1 LGVVINNENIVFCS
15 TIIPTVARHTLAR
28 AVTSILSQTFD
39 KDDFEVIVVND
50 SGSSLLVEDWQSSQ
64 RVRIVNTNRRE
75 RSVARNAG
83 AAIARG
89 KYLHFLDDDDWLFPD
104 ALCHFWELSQNNQ
117 AAWLYGSSQLVQRNG
132 SKLIQL
138 HHEVQGNC
146 FLQAMAG
153 EWIPL
158 QSSLIEA
165 KLFHRLGGFS
175 ALITGPE
182 DIDLF
187 RRICLYGNV
196 AGTSSLVA
204 SIERGEVG
212 STTNYNQHSEMSR
225 LAREQ
230 ILDDPVAFHRMKE
243 NANSGYWLGRML
255 RIYFTSVIWNLQ
267 HKRLAIAASRLASG
281 LAVIVLSHLRIS
293 SVSFWKALLK
303 PYQSPTF
310 ARGFRLSSREFTK

>member
-1 LGVVINNENIVFCS
+1 MFSS
-15 TIIPTVARHTLAR
+15 TIIPTVRRDSLAR
-28 AVTSILSQTFD
+28 AVNSVLSQSFD
-39 KDDFEVIVVND
+39 KGDFEVIVVND
-50 SGSSLLVEDWQSSQ
+50 SGGPLGWQDWQSSN
-64 RVRIVNTNRRE
+64 RVQMIQTNRRE

-83 AAIARG
+83 AAIAQG
-89 KYLHFLDDDDWLFPD
+89 QYLHFLDDDDWLLPD
-104 ALCHFWELSQNNQ
+104 ALCHLWQLSQNKP
-117 AAWLYGSSQLVQRNG
+117 AAWLYGSSQLVERNG

-138 HHEVQGNC
+138 QHEIQGNC

-196 AGTSSLVA
+196 AGTSGLVA
-204 SIERGEVG
+204 SIERGEAG

-225 LAREQ
+225 LAREH
-230 ILDDPVAFHRMKE
+230 ILDDPLAFHRMKE
-243 NANSGYWLGRML
+243 TATSGYWLGRMS
-255 RIYFTSVIWNLQ
+255 RIYFTSAIWNLQ

-281 LAVIVLSHLRIS
+281 LAVIVLSHFRIFS
-293 SVSFWKALLK
+293 GGFWNALLK

-310 ARGFRLSSREFTK
+310 ARGLLLSRRKFAK

>member
-1 LGVVINNENIVFCS
+1 MFSS
-15 TIIPTVARHTLAR
+15 TIIPTVGRDTLAR
-28 AVTSILSQTFD
+28 AVDSVLSQSFD
-39 KDDFEVIVVND
+39 KADFEVIVVND
-50 SGSSLLVEDWQSSQ
+50 SGEPLQWQDWQSSS
-64 RVRIVNTNRRE
+64 RVQVIKTNRRE
-75 RSVARNAG
+75 RSIARNAG

-104 ALCHFWELSQNNQ
+104 ALCHFWQLSQDSQ
-117 AAWLYGSSQLVQRNG
+117 AVWLYGSSQLVERNG
-132 SKLIQL
+132 RILIQL
-138 HHEVQGNC
+138 HHEIQGNC

-175 ALITGPE
+175 PLITGPE

-187 RRICLYGNV
+187 RRVCLYGDITE
-196 AGTSSLVA
+196 TSDLIA
-204 SIERGEVG
+204 SIERGDAG
-212 STTNYNQHSEMSR
+212 STTNYNQHSELSR

-243 NANSGYWLGRML
+243 STTSGYWLGKML

-267 HKRLAIAASRLASG
+267 QKRLAIAASRVVSG
-281 LAVIVLSHLRIS
+281 LAVTVLSHFRIFS
-293 SVSFWKALLK
+293 ASFWSAFLK
-303 PYQSPTF
+303 SYQSPTF
-310 ARGFRLSSREFTK
+310 ARGIRLSGRKLAK